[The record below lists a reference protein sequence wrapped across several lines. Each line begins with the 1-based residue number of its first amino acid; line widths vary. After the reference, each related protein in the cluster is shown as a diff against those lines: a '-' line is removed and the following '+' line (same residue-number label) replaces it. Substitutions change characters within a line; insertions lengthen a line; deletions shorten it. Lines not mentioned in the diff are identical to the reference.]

1 MDKIKKYGRLSVIVL
16 SWIVLLCAIYG
27 DEYDVN
33 IGDGYKYS
41 YDCSHI
47 SGPIDIP
54 SKIIEFSC
62 DDNHI
67 VATQKLRTGMY
78 PLEHYNIGHYNG
90 LSLDQY
96 DHDGDGVVYW
106 IVNIKT
112 NRNILCGDRRE
123 FEEICDSIGVSG
135 NLRAC
140 ITY

>member
-1 MDKIKKYGRLSVIVL
+1 MFKIIKLGCLLLFIVL
-16 SWIVLLCAIYG
+16 V
-27 DEYDVN
+27 VN
-33 IGDGYKYS
+33 LIGPFHTNRQNLGGKYV
-41 YDCSHI
+41 YNPNGRDI

>member
-1 MDKIKKYGRLSVIVL
+1 MFKIIKLGCLLLFIVL
-16 SWIVLLCAIYG
+16 VVSL
-27 DEYDVN
+27 
-33 IGDGYKYS
+33 IGPFHTNRQNLGGKYV
-41 YDCSHI
+41 YNPNGRDI

-78 PLEHYNIGHYNG
+78 PLEHYNIGNYNR
-90 LSLDQY
+90 LSLDKY
-96 DHDGDGVVYW
+96 DQDGDGVVYW
-106 IVNIKT
+106 IFNIKT